1 MNNTEIKTEVYKPD
15 IREPEREIIE
25 KAGAVIKRGGLVA
38 FPTETVYGLGGNAL
52 NPGAS
57 KKIYEAKGRPSDN
70 PLIVHICELETLDR
84 IVREIPENA
93 LRLAQAFWPGPLTM
107 IFNKKPVVPN
117 ETTGGLDTV
126 AVRFPDNRIA
136 LELIKASGGYIAA
149 PSANRSGRPSPTTA
163 ERVIEDMDGVIDMI
177 LDGGQSVIGLESTI
191 VDLTADTPLILRPGY
206 ISDEMIK
213 KVLGSA
219 EYDPAILG
227 KPKEGLRPRAPGMMY
242 RHYAPRG
249 ELKIVS
255 GEEEKVCSYI
265 RSCCREL
272 EALGKRTA
280 VIASEETFLEYEAVK
295 VINIGRREDEE
306 GIARALYESLR
317 DCDDNNIDVIFSE
330 EFMTPRLGA
339 AIMNRLTKAAGYEI
353 IKV

>member
-1 MNNTEIKTEVYKPD
+1 MNNTEIKTGVYKPD
-15 IREPEREIIE
+15 INKPEREIIE
-25 KAGAVIKRGGLVA
+25 KAGAVIRRGGLVA

-52 NPGAS
+52 DPGAS

-70 PLIVHICELETLDR
+70 PLIVHICELEALYGIARD
-84 IVREIPENA
+84 IPGNA
-93 LRLAQAFWPGPLTM
+93 LKLAGAFWPGPLTM
-107 IFNKKPVVPN
+107 IFNKKPLVPP

-136 LELIKASGGYIAA
+136 LELIRASGGYIAA

-191 VDLTADTPLILRPGY
+191 VDLTADVPLILRPGY
-206 ISDEMIK
+206 ISDEMIR

-219 EYDPAILG
+219 EYDPAILE
-227 KPKEGLRPRAPGMMY
+227 KPREGLRPRAPGMMY

-255 GEEEKVCSYI
+255 GEEEKV
-265 RSCCREL
+265 RSFIQSSCREL
-272 EALGKRTA
+272 EAMGKRTA
-280 VIASEETFLEYEAVK
+280 VIASGETFSGYEAFR
-295 VINIGRREDEE
+295 VINIGKREDEE